1 MDSLYFLIKSQ
12 SFGESPNLFNMNS
25 DFPPIAKDSSPRE
38 TIPYICDLG
47 AKVGCKRLSEHSTC
61 SD

>member
-1 MDSLYFLIKSQ
+1 
-12 SFGESPNLFNMNS
+12 MNS
-25 DFPPIAKDSSPRE
+25 DFPPIAKDSSQRE